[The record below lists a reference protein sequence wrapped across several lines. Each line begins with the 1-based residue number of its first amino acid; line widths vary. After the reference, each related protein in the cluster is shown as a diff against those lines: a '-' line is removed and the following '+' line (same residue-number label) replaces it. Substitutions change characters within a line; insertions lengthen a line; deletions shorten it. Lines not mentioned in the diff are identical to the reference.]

1 MKKILLITVIIIIAL
16 LGFLSYEG
24 MWASANIE
32 KSEEGGY
39 LMIGMEHR
47 GAYYKIS
54 NTMKRLEK
62 EVTEAGI
69 ENPSFAGIYYDDP
82 DKVAEDS
89 LRSFA
94 AVIINNPAD
103 SAKLVSMKGY
113 KVVYVERGN
122 ALICDMKTQGM
133 VSTIIAVNKAYP
145 AFSAYFV
152 THPDEANTI
161 KYTYELYKEGTT
173 RFVFQHQ

>member
-1 MKKILLITVIIIIAL
+1 MKKILLITVLIITAI

-24 MWASANIE
+24 IWASANIE
-32 KSEEGGY
+32 KSNEGGY

-82 DKVAEDS
+82 DKVAKDS

-94 AVIINNPAD
+94 AVIINNATD
-103 SAKLVSMKGY
+103 SAKLLSMKGY
-113 KVVYVERGN
+113 KVVNLERGN

-133 VSTIIAVNKAYP
+133 VSSIIAIYKAYP
-145 AFSAYFV
+145 AFTAYFV
-152 THPDEANTI
+152 THPEEAKTI
-161 KYTYELYKEGTT
+161 KYTYELYKEDTT
-173 RFVFQHQ
+173 RFVFQY

>member
-1 MKKILLITVIIIIAL
+1 MKKILLLVFIIIIAI
-16 LGFLSYEG
+16 LGFLSYQG
-24 MWASANIE
+24 LWASANIE

-54 NTMKRLEK
+54 NTMNRLEK

-69 ENPSFAGIYYDDP
+69 ENPNFAGVYYDDP
-82 DKVAEDS
+82 DMVAEDS

-103 SAKLVSMKGY
+103 SAKLVSMKGF
-113 KVVYVERGN
+113 KLVNIERGN
-122 ALICDMKTQGM
+122 ALICDMKTHGM
-133 VSTIIAVNKAYP
+133 VSTIIAVYKAYP

-152 THPDEANTI
+152 THPEEAKTI
-161 KYTYELYKEGTT
+161 KYTYELYKEDTT
-173 RFVFQHQ
+173 RFVFQYQ

>member
-1 MKKILLITVIIIIAL
+1 MKKILLIVVTIMIAII
-16 LGFLSYEG
+16 GFLSYEG
-24 MWASANIE
+24 IWASANIE
-32 KSEEGGY
+32 KNEEGGY
-39 LMIGMEHR
+39 LMIGIEHV

-69 ENPSFAGIYYDDP
+69 KNPSFAGMYYDDP
-82 DKVAEDS
+82 EKVAEDS

-94 AVIINNPAD
+94 AVIINNPKD

-113 KVVYVERGN
+113 KVVNIERGN
-122 ALICDMKTQGM
+122 ALICDMKTHGM
-133 VSTIIAVNKAYP
+133 VSTIIAVYKAYP
-145 AFSAYFV
+145 TFSAYFAA
-152 THPDEANTI
+152 HPDEAKTI

-173 RFVFQHQ
+173 RFVFQYQ